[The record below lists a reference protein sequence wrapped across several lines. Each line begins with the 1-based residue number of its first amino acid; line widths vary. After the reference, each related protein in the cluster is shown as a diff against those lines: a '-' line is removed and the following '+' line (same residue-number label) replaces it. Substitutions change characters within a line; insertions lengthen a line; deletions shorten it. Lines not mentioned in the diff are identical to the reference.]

1 MFFSLDRRCGHVLDA
16 LAKYDDYVT
25 IDSLSAELGQTRRNT
40 QYDLCKIND
49 AFKLA
54 GIPTISSRRNRGIK
68 LLDEQKT
75 WWENLSVEGGG
86 KYNYVFTQDE
96 RVAMIICQSLL
107 SNEVN
112 TIEEMSEELKVSRN
126 TIFLDMKVVKEKL
139 NDYGIQFEYVSK
151 SGYTVTG
158 DGLKIRS
165 VLMYFISAIY
175 PLISDGIIDFLSDQE
190 VCGHQNKLHQ
200 IEQELDV
207 NYPAETINK
216 IAIMLKLCKREIPL
230 DWELQEANIRHN
242 PVYRIVSKYYP
253 NLNENDRIYVSIQLL
268 GARLRYGANVPDD
281 KLTYFKGMAGK
292 LVIYFQR
299 LVGIEIENKELLVFN
314 LAKHLNHSIYRYKYG
329 LIDSCGIEEEI
340 QANPKELFELVK
352 LAAKE
357 FSRDIGSPI
366 NDSEVAFLTIHF
378 GAHMRRSNVTIGR
391 IKVLLVVKETDPE
404 RELERKVDDE
414 FPMFHVVGTVTPGGL
429 SSFQGEYQIVI
440 STQLLKYDGF
450 YAYISNRLE
459 AEDKKKV
466 LEVYLRYR
474 MLRNENIGEDLYDN
488 IKKYIPKEN
497 QGKVRT
503 EINKYFL
510 TPVPNLLQLL
520 DKGNVQCIDKISN
533 WRDALAQAALP
544 LLENGSIETSYVDC
558 MITDNEMYG
567 CSTYLGNGVYL
578 AHTQSRGNVR
588 RSGVAVLTIKK
599 GVNFGINHKVRI
611 LLVVASTDKNEHFT
625 VLKEAVKICTDE
637 SKVEKMLQCTKD
649 EDLYRTIAEFSM
661 ES

>member
-1 MFFSLDRRCGHVLDA
+1 LFFSLDRRCGHVLDA

-25 IDSLSAELGQTRRNT
+25 IDSLSAQLGQTRRNT

-54 GIPTISSRRNRGIK
+54 GISTISSRRNRGIK

-75 WWENLSVEGGG
+75 WWENLSLEGGR
-86 KYNYVFTQDE
+86 KFNYIFTQDE
-96 RVAMIICQSLL
+96 RVALIICESLL
-107 SNEVN
+107 SNEIN

-126 TIFLDMKVVKEKL
+126 TVFLDMKIVKEKL
-139 NDYGIQFEYVSK
+139 NDYGIRFEYVSK
-151 SGYTVTG
+151 SGYTVSG

-175 PLISDGIIDFLSDQE
+175 PLISDGIINFLSDPQVRE
-190 VCGHQNKLHQ
+190 HQSRLHK

-207 NYPAETINK
+207 NYPAETIDK
-216 IAIMLKLCKREIPL
+216 IAIMLKLTKREIPL
-230 DWELQEANIRHN
+230 NWERQEANIREN
-242 PVYRIVSKYYP
+242 PVYRIVSRYYP
-253 NLNENDRIYVSIQLL
+253 SLSENDRIYVSIQLL
-268 GARLRYGANVPDD
+268 GARLRDEANTPDD
-281 KLTYFKGMAGK
+281 SIGNFKNMAGK
-292 LVIYFQR
+292 LVAYFQR
-299 LVGIEIENKELLVFN
+299 LVGIEIENKELLIFN
-314 LAKHLNHSIYRYKYG
+314 LARHLNRSIYRYQYG
-329 LIDSCGIEEEI
+329 LIDSCGVEEEI

-357 FSRDIGSPI
+357 FSRDIGYPI

-378 GAHMRRSNVTIGR
+378 GAHMRKNNVAIGK
-391 IKVLLVVKETDPE
+391 IKVLLVVKETDPNG
-404 RELERKVDDE
+404 ELEKKVDDE
-414 FPMFHVVGTVTPGGL
+414 FPMFHVVRTVTPAEL
-429 SSFQGEYQIVI
+429 SAFQGEYQIVI

-450 YAYISNRLE
+450 YAYISDRLE

-466 LEVYLRYR
+466 LEVYLKYR
-474 MLRNENIGEDLYDN
+474 MLKNENIGENLFEN

-497 QGKVRT
+497 QGKVRM
-503 EINKYFL
+503 EINRYFL
-510 TPVPNLLQLL
+510 APVPNLLQLL
-520 DKGNVQCIDKISN
+520 EKGNVQCIDKISN

-544 LLENGSIETSYVDC
+544 LLENGNIETSYVDC

-578 AHTQSRGNVR
+578 AHTQSRGNVK

-599 GVNFGINHKVRI
+599 GVNFGVNYKVRI

-637 SKVEKMLQCTKD
+637 NKVEKMLRCTKE